1 VARPVSFRFLFLSLF
16 VLFCPFELSL
26 NAPVK
31 RDKKRQKRTK
41 RERQK
46 RMDAQSVYLAPTQAL
61 RRLAA
66 FLDETGSKL
75 TPLDAATMA
84 INQWI
89 ATERD
94 QFTDVTATPTRGYQ
108 WKSLFLP
115 DGSELRVIFSGQAFY
130 ARVIGDKLIYDGW
143 PVSPREFATKAAGA
157 GRNAWREVW
166 VSLPGECKWQPASL
180 MRRMAE
186 QAPPPKTVS
195 PAEAMHAAAAC
206 MSETLKSA
214 LALVQHVSAQELL
227 PVERRQV
234 RARRTDDVLSHIAED
249 D

>member
-94 QFTDVTATPTRGYQ
+94 QFTDVTASPT
-108 WKSLFLP
+108 
-115 DGSELRVIFSGQAFY
+115 
-130 ARVIGDKLIYDGW
+130 
-143 PVSPREFATKAAGA
+143 
-157 GRNAWREVW
+157 
-166 VSLPGECKWQPASL
+166 
-180 MRRMAE
+180 
-186 QAPPPKTVS
+186 
-195 PAEAMHAAAAC
+195 
-206 MSETLKSA
+206 
-214 LALVQHVSAQELL
+214 LALVQHVSAQELP

-234 RARRTDDVLSHIAED
+234 RARRNDDVLSNISED